1 MQWIKIE
8 WTKLKYVIRGLRLEC
23 ANPFSNLL
31 FLILLKDVQINF
43 IDRKDF
49 GGHEKEHLM
58 VIDDS
63 WLLSLINY
71 SMGSHTCV
79 CLCHEIITVSSH
91 RRSNILFQK
100 PVRLP
105 RREKA
110 TFSTPPSWKV
120 WGGKKF
126 TSCVGMSVIFLTL

>member
-1 MQWIKIE
+1 MDKTTICKEALDENALI
-8 WTKLKYVIRGLRLEC
+8 LSAIY
-23 ANPFSNLL
+23 

-79 CLCHEIITVSSH
+79 SVS
-91 RRSNILFQK
+91 
-100 PVRLP
+100 
-105 RREKA
+105 
-110 TFSTPPSWKV
+110 
-120 WGGKKF
+120 
-126 TSCVGMSVIFLTL
+126 